1 MSTTTLKVEGMS
13 CQHCVHAVT
22 SALQGVD
29 GVSRASVDLQAGRA
43 VVEYDESR
51 ADLGALVRAI
61 EEEGY
66 KADAA

>member
-1 MSTTTLKVEGMS
+1 MSTLTLKVVGMS

-29 GVSRASVDLQAGRA
+29 GVSRANVDLQAGRA

-51 ADLGALVRAI
+51 ADPDTFVRAI
-61 EEEGY
+61 EQEGY
-66 KADAA
+66 EAAAA